1 MFWDH
6 PLQIYQYDQ
15 IFSNK
20 YDGISRFFVLRA
32 LLKAPV
38 TQNSVDDAHAV
49 INNDWHD
56 NSLLCK
62 ERTRFSALFLT
73 MMSWCRVW
81 RAKLPNTQRSEYHLH
96 G

>member
-38 TQNSVDDAHAV
+38 TVGRPIAFV
-49 INNDWHD
+49 VV
-56 NSLLCK
+56 CPM
-62 ERTRFSALFLT
+62 LFL
-73 MMSWCRVW
+73 
-81 RAKLPNTQRSEYHLH
+81 
-96 G
+96 

>member
-32 LLKAPV
+32 LLKTPV
-38 TQNSVDDAHAV
+38 TQTAARQFTRL
-49 INNDWHD
+49 DW
-56 NSLLCK
+56 
-62 ERTRFSALFLT
+62 
-73 MMSWCRVW
+73 
-81 RAKLPNTQRSEYHLH
+81 
-96 G
+96 